1 MSEISQELGKEPQ
14 LLVVI
19 SSNAVDIDAN
29 KERLTSAAGANNKN
43 HPETSYPLC
52 SNANLRGQ
60 RMPL

>member
-29 KERLTSAAGANNKN
+29 KERLTSGAGANNKN
-43 HPETSYPLC
+43 K
-52 SNANLRGQ
+52 NARSLVQKAGLRCC
-60 RMPL
+60 